1 MIRHFCCILV
11 LLGTFKGLL
20 GQDSKVES
28 SIPIDSLGQVSLK
41 EFKEALQD
49 KYVGDE
55 FNYHTERGESQ
66 NLLER
71 FFRWLG
77 DILSDTFG
85 INISPEAMQLMELV
99 IYILM
104 GLLVI
109 YLLVKFFVGENFGS
123 IFTKKAVPMTEINLT
138 EQHIEE
144 LDLDKLI
151 TNALENKDYRL
162 AIRYNYLKAL
172 KLLSQKNII
181 EWHFEKT
188 NRDYQREMDSHKLK
202 PIFQEVSYLYDHIWY
217 GEQPIGNPVYEA
229 AKLRFNALKN
239 QIS

>member
-1 MIRHFCCILV
+1 MIRRFCCILV
-11 LLGTFKGLL
+11 LFGILKGF
-20 GQDSKVES
+20 GQNPQVES
-28 SIPIDSLGQVSLK
+28 SIPVDSLEQVNLR
-41 EFKEALQD
+41 EFEEALQD

-77 DILSDTFG
+77 DVLSDTFG
-85 INISPEAMQLMELV
+85 INISPEAMRLMELL

-109 YLLVKFFVGENFGS
+109 YLLVRFFVGENLGA

-144 LDLDKLI
+144 LNLDKLI
-151 TNALENKDYRL
+151 ANAIENKDYRL
-162 AIRYNYLKAL
+162 AIRYHYLKAL

-188 NRDYQREMDSHKLK
+188 NRDYQREIESHKLK

-217 GEQPIGNPVYEA
+217 GEQPIGSPVYKAVE
-229 AKLRFNALKN
+229 LRFNALKN
-239 QIS
+239 QIP